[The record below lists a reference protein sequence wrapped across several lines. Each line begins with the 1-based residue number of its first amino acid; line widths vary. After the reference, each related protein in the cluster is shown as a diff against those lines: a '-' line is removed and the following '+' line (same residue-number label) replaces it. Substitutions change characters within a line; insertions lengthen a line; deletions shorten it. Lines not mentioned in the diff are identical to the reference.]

1 VKKTQLE
8 MIRDRGF
15 DIEGKISGSGGDA
28 AVLSYTPE
36 QFKNVYTQLASQ
48 TGQTIRSILSRYYQ
62 KENGSHIYVCYP
74 ETAEGVKGIGV
85 AQFREILIYLTS
97 YPGIKNV
104 IVISEL
110 PLNPDIKDR
119 LDEFSL
125 SIEIFLYSELIV
137 NPTKYFLVPKHYLL
151 SPQQAKDYLRRNKI
165 KLVALQS
172 ISLKDPQIRYLG
184 GKIGDIVRVERF
196 NIGYVEIVNTLP
208 THRVVLDIPLV
219 EIKGKKKTT

>member
-1 VKKTQLE
+1 
-8 MIRDRGF
+8 
-15 DIEGKISGSGGDA
+15 
-28 AVLSYTPE
+28 
-36 QFKNVYTQLASQ
+36 
-48 TGQTIRSILSRYYQ
+48 
-62 KENGSHIYVCYP
+62 
-74 ETAEGVKGIGV
+74 
-85 AQFREILIYLTS
+85 
-97 YPGIKNV
+97 V